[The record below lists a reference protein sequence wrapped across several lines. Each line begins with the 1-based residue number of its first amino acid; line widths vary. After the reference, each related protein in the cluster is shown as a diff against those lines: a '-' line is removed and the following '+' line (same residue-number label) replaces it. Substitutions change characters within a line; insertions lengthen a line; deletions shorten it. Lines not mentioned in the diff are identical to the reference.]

1 MHEMKKRQP
10 TQKRTN
16 LNSWAAMCA
25 ALYLSLA
32 LPLGAQQTPPAA
44 MGVAAAAP
52 ATATLSSPQAV
63 TPPVA
68 ITLAEAQQRALK
80 IEPTLL
86 AAKVARGT
94 AAYDRALARSALL
107 PQAVY
112 HAEFLYTEPNGVP
125 DSGPLPGTVGPVF
138 IANNSVNEYIS
149 QAHVTEKLS
158 LANAARYRQT
168 SALALQAKAQ
178 AEIAVRGL
186 HAVVTQAYYAVQS
199 ATRKFQAAQQAEQ
212 EAQNFVDLTRK
223 LEAGR
228 EVAHADVIKAEL
240 LLAQRQRDLED
251 ARLAEME
258 TRQSLGV
265 LLFPDPATPYVLVD
279 PLNGGIDIPDESEVH
294 SLASQ
299 SNPELGSALAALQAA
314 NADVLASRAGYVP
327 AFTFGYDFGID
338 APYLATSG
346 SGGRQF
352 LGYAAYGA
360 MDVPMWNWFATH
372 DRVKQSEL
380 RQHQARAALSYT
392 QRQLIATLN
401 ADYGELRTARDA
413 LASLNGSVGQ
423 ARDSLR
429 LTTLRYQSGEAS
441 VLEVVDAQNTYLA
454 TEAMAA
460 DGAVRYHVARA
471 NLERLTGK
479 LP

>member
-1 MHEMKKRQP
+1 MPGLKKI
-10 TQKRTN
+10 
-16 LNSWAAMCA
+16 
-25 ALYLSLA
+25 ALLSIA
-32 LPLGAQQTPPAA
+32 LPLGFSVLFPWHGRAQQISATPPQS
-44 MGVAAAAP
+44 
-52 ATATLSSPQAV
+52 TANISNSQAV
-63 TPPVA
+63 SPPIQ
-68 ITLAEAQQRALK
+68 ITLAEAEQRAFK

-112 HAEFLYTEPNGVP
+112 RAEFLYTQPNGVA

-158 LANAARYRQT
+158 LANAARYKQT
-168 SALALQAKAQ
+168 SALALQAKAE
-178 AEIAVRGL
+178 AEIAIRGL
-186 HAVVTQAYYAVQS
+186 HAVVTQAYYSVQA
-199 ATRKFQAAQQAEQ
+199 ATQKLQAAQEAQQ
-212 EAQNFVDLTRK
+212 QAQNFVDLTKK

-228 EVAHADVIKAEL
+228 EVAHADVIKAQL

-251 ARLAEME
+251 AKLAEME

-279 PLNGGIDIPDESEVH
+279 PLNSATDIPDETEVH
-294 SLASQ
+294 SLATQ
-299 SNPELGSALAALQAA
+299 SNPELASALAALHAA
-314 NADVLASRAGYVP
+314 NADVFASRAEYAP
-327 AFTFGYDFGID
+327 AFTFGYDYGID

-346 SGGRQF
+346 AGGRQF

-360 MDVPMWNWFATH
+360 MDVPMWNWFATR

-380 RQHQARAALSYT
+380 RQHQASAALSYT

-401 ADYGELRTARDA
+401 ADYGELRTAQDA
-413 LASLNGSVGQ
+413 LLSLNSSVGQ
-423 ARDSLR
+423 AKESLH

-441 VLEVVDAQNTYLA
+441 VLEVVDAQNTYFA

-460 DGAVRYHVARA
+460 DSAVRYHVARA

>member
-1 MHEMKKRQP
+1 MDEVHTRKTHRI
-10 TQKRTN
+10 
-16 LNSWAAMCA
+16 LCA
-25 ALYLSLA
+25 LIYAFSCAVWLK
-32 LPLGAQQTPPAA
+32 PLHGQQTPSGSGIAST
-44 MGVAAAAP
+44 AP
-52 ATATLSSPQAV
+52 AISALVAHGQTAT
-63 TPPVA
+63 PPIP

-86 AAKVARGT
+86 AAQTARGT
-94 AAYDRALARSALL
+94 AAYDRALARSVLL
-107 PQAVY
+107 PQANY
-112 HAEFLYTEPNGVP
+112 HAEFLYTQPNGVP

-149 QAHVTEKLS
+149 QAHITEKLS
-158 LANAARYRQT
+158 LANAARYKQT
-168 SALALQAKAQ
+168 GALALQAKAQ
-178 AEIAVRGL
+178 AEIAIRGL

-199 ATRKFQAAQQAEQ
+199 ATQKFQAAQQAEQ
-212 EAQNFVDLTRK
+212 EAQNFVELTRK

-265 LLFPDPATPYVLVD
+265 LLFPDPSTPYTLVD
-279 PLNGGIDIPDESEVH
+279 PLNGGTDIPSESEVH

-299 SNPELGSALAALQAA
+299 SSPELGSALAALHAA
-314 NADVLASRAGYVP
+314 NADVLASRAEYVP
-327 AFTFGYDFGID
+327 TFSFGYDYGID

-352 LGYAAYGA
+352 LGYAAYGSL
-360 MDVPMWNWFATH
+360 DVPMWNWFATH

-380 RQHQARAALSYT
+380 RQRQARAALSYT

-413 LASLNGSVGQ
+413 LASLNGSVAQ
-423 ARDSLR
+423 AKESLH
-429 LTTLRYQSGEAS
+429 LTTLRYRAAEAT

-454 TEAMAA
+454 TETMAA